1 MVEVG
6 LASDVAVILVAAAL
20 VGVLAVRLN
29 QPTII
34 GYILTGVVIGPVG
47 LAVVEPSIITDTM
60 AELGLAFLLFLLGIK
75 MRFEDIRHLI
85 TPIVKISIPQM
96 AAIGLVGFGLAVVL
110 PFSFE
115 QAVIIGLA
123 VMYSSTAVVIKMLND
138 KGEATS
144 LHGKIDVGVL
154 LAQDIVVVI
163 ILAVLAAGR
172 PESAADVMATL
183 AIVMVLVTI
192 TTVAAIAASRY
203 LLPPLFR
210 RIVDDTRLFFLV
222 AISWLFLFVLVADQI
237 DILLAPFGV
246 DAYLSVEMGAFLAGL
261 AIAQLPY
268 SKDLQGRVNPLTDL
282 FVMVFFVSVA
292 LDFEAA
298 DLLEYWQEAIIVA
311 VVLMVAKFVVFF
323 TLLNWQRFDLET
335 TFLGSINMVQVSEFG
350 IVVAV
355 AAVETDPAFIGP
367 EELGF
372 VTLVALITMSVSV
385 YFVQYNR
392 QLFARVEP
400 YLSRWEQ
407 TDPVTPADTD
417 YRDHVVVIGYDE
429 IARRALRILENQY
442 DDIVVVD
449 RNVAHVEAI
458 EDAGYEALFG
468 DVKYAKI
475 RKDAGVNYAD
485 FVFSSSNQMGINEIL
500 LTETKEETTVFVE
513 AATAEQ
519 AERLYDLG
527 ADYVIMA
534 PQLGVAQF
542 IEYLESYFQ
551 NRSVFNRKIA
561 ADLEL
566 MRTGRLFPDITDR
579 PGGDDD

>member
-6 LASDVAVILVAAAL
+6 LASDVATILVAAAI
-20 VGVLAVRLN
+20 VGVLAVKLG

-47 LAVVEPSIITDTM
+47 LGIVEPSIITDTM

-75 MRFEDIRHLI
+75 MRIGDIRHLI
-85 TPIVKISIPQM
+85 APIVKISIPQM
-96 AAIGLVGFGLAVVL
+96 AAIGLVGFGLAIAL

-115 QAVIIGLA
+115 EAVIIGLA

-144 LHGKIDVGVL
+144 LHGKIDVGIL

-172 PESAADVMATL
+172 PEDAADVAATL
-183 AIVMVLVTI
+183 AVVMVLVTV

-203 LLPPLFR
+203 VLPPLFR
-210 RIVDDTRLFFLV
+210 RIADDTTFLFLV
-222 AISWLFLFVLVADQI
+222 AISWLFLFVLVSDQI
-237 DILLAPFGV
+237 DVLLAPFGV

-292 LDFEAA
+292 LDFEARH
-298 DLLEYWQEAIIVA
+298 LLEYWTEAIVVA
-311 VVLMVAKFVVFF
+311 VVLLVVKFVVFF
-323 TLLNWQRFDLET
+323 TLLYWQQFDLET
-335 TFLGSINMVQVSEFG
+335 TFLGSIGMIQVSEFG

-355 AAVETDPAFIGP
+355 AAAESDPPFIGQ

-372 VTLVALITMSVSV
+372 ITLVALLTMSVSV
-385 YFVQYNR
+385 YFIQYNK
-392 QLFARVEP
+392 QLFERVKP
-400 YLSRWEQ
+400 HLSRWEQ
-407 TDPVTPADTD
+407 IDPVEPADTE
-417 YRDHVVVIGYDE
+417 YRDHVVVVGYDE
-429 IARRALRILENQY
+429 IARRALRILEERY
-442 DDIVVVD
+442 DEIVVVD
-449 RNVAHVEAI
+449 RNVEHVEAI
-458 EDAGYEALFG
+458 EKAGYEVLFG
-468 DVKYAKI
+468 DFQYEKI
-475 RKDAGVNYAD
+475 RKDAGVKYAD
-485 FVFSSSNQMGINEIL
+485 FVFSSSDQMEINEMIL
-500 LTETKEETTVFVE
+500 RETSEETTVFVE
-513 AATAEQ
+513 AKTAEE
-519 AERLYDLG
+519 AEKLYDLG
-527 ADYVIMA
+527 AGYVIMA

-542 IEYLESYFQ
+542 MEYLESYVE
-551 NRSVFNRKIA
+551 NRSSFDREIA
-561 ADLEL
+561 ADMEL
-566 MRTGRLFPDITDR
+566 LRSGRLFPDITDR